1 MATTFA
7 KLFIFLGL
15 PTLAGLIGLYSAY
28 LAQYQDAEKQL
39 AIEADFGLPFMLTL
53 LLVIVIGF
61 QTKGYAT
68 SEVKPLVA
76 WPKVKKTRKVIHKH
90 VVKNNDGDEDE
101 DDDDEKDE
109 DAKKNE

>member
-7 KLFIFLGL
+7 KLLIFLGL
-15 PTLAGLIGLYSAY
+15 PTLAGLIGLYAAY
-28 LAQYQDAEKQL
+28 LGRFQSPDKEL

-53 LLVIVIGF
+53 MLVVVIGF
-61 QTKGYAT
+61 QTSGYAT
-68 SEVKPLVA
+68 DKVKPLVA

-90 VVKNNDGDEDE
+90 VVKNDDGDE
-101 DDDDEKDE
+101 DDDDEKEE